1 MRKWL
6 LAALGA
12 VILMAGCQS
21 LKYLTVGFYDPAAKP
36 DSTAVA
42 EEDST

>member
-6 LAALGA
+6 LALLGMI
-12 VILMAGCQS
+12 ILMAGCQS
-21 LKYLTVGFYDPAAKP
+21 LKYFTVGFYDPSSP